1 MVRNEKGL
9 MASTQ
14 TRDRVEL
21 AEVDLMDEKWFAD
34 GPPHEL
40 FARMRAEAPVRWNLL
55 PDGTGFWS
63 LTRHADIAAVSR
75 DYSTFSSWKE
85 GIFLHPD
92 QVVPLELTR
101 NLLLYKDPPEHT
113 KYRAILQNA
122 FTPHT
127 VAKLEGDVRKRV
139 SRVMDAV
146 IEAGECDFAADI
158 AVPLPLGVL
167 AELMGCPDEDIPR
180 LSAWTEQIEAAQR
193 SPEPNAASAVFVEM
207 AGYLHGQIAKQ
218 AAEGDEDSL
227 LVRLRRAEVDGHKL
241 DDSEILVFFGLLVFA
256 GNDTTR
262 NTAANG
268 MLTLLDH
275 PDQLAELVADPSLIP
290 GAVEEILR
298 WTSVVQWFARTAL
311 KDTEIQGQ
319 AIAEGERV
327 VLWYASASRDEDVF
341 DEPQRFDIHRAKPDH
356 KAFGGGGRHFC
367 LGAGLA
373 RLELRV
379 LFEELVR
386 RMPDLQPAGDVQ
398 RLPSN
403 WANMLTSIPV
413 RFTAGPREA

>member
-1 MVRNEKGL
+1 

-14 TRDRVEL
+14 TRDPLDL
-21 AEVDLMDEKWFAD
+21 AEVDLMDEKWFSN

-40 FARMRAEAPVRWNLL
+40 FARMRAEAPVRWNPL

-63 LTRHADIAAVSR
+63 LTRHADISAVSR
-75 DYSTFSSWKE
+75 DYETFSSWKA

-92 QVVPLELTR
+92 QVIPLDLTR
-101 NLLLYKDPPEHT
+101 NQLLYKDPPEHT
-113 KYRAILQNA
+113 KYRAILQSA

-127 VAKLEGDVRKRV
+127 VAKLEGDVRGRV
-139 SRVMDAV
+139 RRVIDAV

-158 AVPLPLGVL
+158 AVPVPLRVL
-167 AELMGCPDEDIPR
+167 VDLMGFPEEDIPR
-180 LSAWTEQIEAAQR
+180 LYEWTERIEAAQR

-207 AGYLHGQIAKQ
+207 AGYLHEQIDKQ
-218 AAEGDEDSL
+218 AGEGDEDSL
-227 LVRLRRAEVDGHKL
+227 VMRLRKAEVDGQRL
-241 DDSEILVFFGLLVFA
+241 DDTEILVFFGLLVFA

-268 MLTLLDH
+268 MLTLLEH
-275 PDQLAELVADPSLIP
+275 PDQLAELVADPSLIRA
-290 GAVEEILR
+290 AVEEILR

-311 KDTEIQGQ
+311 KDTEIAGQ
-319 AIAEGERV
+319 AIAEGEKV
-327 VLWYASASRDEDVF
+327 VLWYTSASRDEAVF
-341 DEPQRFDIHRAKPDH
+341 DEPQRFDIHRSKPDH

-386 RMPDLQPAGDVQ
+386 RMPDLQPAGDVR

-413 RFTAGPREA
+413 RFTAGPREGVC

>member
-1 MVRNEKGL
+1 
-9 MASTQ
+9 MATTE
-14 TRDRVEL
+14 TRDLVDL
-21 AEVDLMDEKWFAD
+21 AGVDLMDVKWFAD

-40 FARMRAEAPVRWNLL
+40 FARMRAEAPVRWNPL

-63 LTRHADIAAVSR
+63 LTRHAEISAVSR
-75 DYSTFSSWKE
+75 DYETFSSYEK

-92 QVVPLELTR
+92 QVVPLDLSR

-113 KYRAILQNA
+113 KYRAILQAA

-127 VAKLEGDVRKRV
+127 VAKLAGDVRARV
-139 SRVMDAV
+139 SKVIDAI

-158 AVPLPLGVL
+158 AVPVPLGVL
-167 AELMGCPDEDIPR
+167 VELMGCPDEDIPR
-180 LSAWTEQIEAAQR
+180 LYAWTEQIEAAQR
-193 SPEPNAASAVFVEM
+193 SPEPNAASEVFVEM
-207 AGYLHGQIAKQ
+207 AAYLHEQIAKQ
-218 AAEGDEDSL
+218 AAEGDERSL
-227 LVRLRRAEVDGHKL
+227 VMRLRDAEVDGHTL

-268 MLTLLDH
+268 MRTLLEH
-275 PDQLAELVADPSLIP
+275 PDQLAELVADPALIP
-290 GAVEEILR
+290 GAIEEILR
-298 WTSVVQWFARTAL
+298 WTSVVQWFVRTAL
-311 KDTEIQGQ
+311 RDTEIGGQ
-319 AIAEGERV
+319 SVAEGEKV

-341 DEPQRFDIHRAKPDH
+341 DDPQRFDIHRVKPDH

-379 LFEELVR
+379 LFEEVLR
-386 RMPDLQPAGDVQ
+386 RMPDVQRAGAAQ

-403 WANMLTSIPV
+403 WANMLSSLPV
-413 RFTAGPREA
+413 RFTHRSREG